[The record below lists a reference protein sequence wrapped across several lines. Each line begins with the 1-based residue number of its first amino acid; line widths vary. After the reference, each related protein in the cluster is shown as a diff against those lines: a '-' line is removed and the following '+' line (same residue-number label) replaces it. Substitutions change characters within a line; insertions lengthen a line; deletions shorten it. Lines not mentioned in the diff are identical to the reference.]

1 MFTRAGRKLFS
12 LILVICF
19 VGTLVVPAP
28 VQADNIARTLGG
40 AAGLAAGSMAGAAL
54 SSAVI
59 GAAGIASM
67 PAVVPLLIS
76 TSIVGASAWGGAKLF
91 SKLGLKVDEVAGS
104 KATWTILAATIGTV
118 AALALIPA
126 TGIFLGPTGLVIKA
140 LIGGVIGGSIGALF
154 SDQLETVATPRN
166 IYAAAG
172 GAVGAVVGGIPGAI
186 AGVAGGYGVG
196 AMLDNAFFADEG
208 EDWDSNSRSSRDY
221 RGSDNG
227 RTRYV
232 DRRNDIEDW
241 TNNRVDRFEE
251 RYRQRPERYADVED
265 SYYWQNDYYDT
276 DPDRW
281 DEATKTQRAKGW
293 DKSYRYNNKDSFQTY
308 DNTDAEVEGNGDR
321 YNNSERLARAK
332 ATWVEAVAKFEEE
345 SIDPNANRKEVAHY
359 LENVQVTQRAYEKA
373 LREVR
378 GY

>member
-12 LILVICF
+12 LMLLVCF
-19 VGTLVVPAP
+19 VGALIVPSP

-76 TSIVGASAWGGAKLF
+76 TSIVGASAWGGAKVF
-91 SKLGLKVDEVAGS
+91 SKMGLKLDEVAGP
-104 KATWTILAATIGTV
+104 KATWAMLGATLGTV
-118 AALALIPA
+118 AAIALIPA
-126 TGIFLGPTGLVIKA
+126 TGIFLGPAGLIVKA
-140 LIGGVIGGSIGALF
+140 LIGGIAGGSIAALF
-154 SDQLETVATPRN
+154 SDQLETIATPRN
-166 IYAAAG
+166 MYAAAG

-208 EDWDSNSRSSRDY
+208 EDWDDERYDRDND
-221 RGSDNG
+221 RGNNNG
-227 RTRYV
+227 RGRYV
-232 DRRNDIEDW
+232 DCRDDIEDW
-241 TNNRVDRFEE
+241 THNRVDRFEE
-251 RYRQRPERYADVED
+251 RYRQRPDRYADVED
-265 SYYWQNDYYDT
+265 SYYWQNDYYDN

-281 DEATKTQRAKGW
+281 NEATKTKRSKGW
-293 DKSYRYNNKDSFQTY
+293 DKSYRYNNRDDFETY
-308 DNTDAEVEGNGDR
+308 DNTDAEVEEDCDNLS
-321 YNNSERLARAK
+321 NSERLSRAK
-332 ATWVEAVAKFEEE
+332 SSWTEAVAKFEEA

-359 LENVQVTQRAYEKA
+359 LENVHVTQRAYTKV